1 MTKIAFPQMGD
12 YYIPATFLLSH
23 IFPKDEIIKAPKIT
37 SKTIEVGTEHS
48 PEFVC
53 TPFKYTLGTM
63 IECIEKGA
71 ETLIQMGGGCRYGYY
86 AELQEKILKDLGYKM
101 LIIPCTSIKG
111 SQVNPEF
118 EMDIDV
124 VMGGK
129 KTQSRLQLSEIRC
142 VDMQRLD
149 LRKPFCDVLTSHDKI
164 IKYVKEH
171 LLK

>member
-1 MTKIAFPQMGD
+1 MDGHWC
-12 YYIPATFLLSH
+12 Y
-23 IFPKDEIIKAPKIT
+23 
-37 SKTIEVGTEHS
+37 V
-48 PEFVC
+48 
-53 TPFKYTLGTM
+53 
-63 IECIEKGA
+63 
-71 ETLIQMGGGCRYGYY
+71 
-86 AELQEKILKDLGYKM
+86 LKDLGYKM